1 MKDASV
7 SLAGCCQ
14 THCCSSPWLCIHPEP
29 PPPSDYSSAAP
40 SLRRSVSCP
49 RCAHRG
55 ARTRSAQASHKQRRA
70 EPTDKSCQKHTALQ
84 SDLHL
89 PACLPASRRVRS
101 IRATSDAKCLLMN
114 LSWSDWCTDVSTSD
128 SLSGHNDTTELMDA
142 ATTCNC
148 CLKFT

>member
-1 MKDASV
+1 MEENLSHANRLPKPCFVMKDASV

-89 PACLPASRRVRS
+89 PACLPAGQQASAIYQSHFRRQMFAYEFVLVGLVHRRVD
-101 IRATSDAKCLLMN
+101 I
-114 LSWSDWCTDVSTSD
+114 
-128 SLSGHNDTTELMDA
+128 
-142 ATTCNC
+142 
-148 CLKFT
+148 